1 MIRSSLESK
10 IYILQR
16 TFSGY
21 QLETGPS
28 QSHAPQVGA
37 RRRVTTPRP
46 VRGRRATLVVLV
58 ALILLAIIAIRA
70 SGASFNW
77 KLFLNTIQ
85 GVSWFW
91 LVVAILLM
99 LLTYVGRALRWEVM
113 LRPLGRKVS
122 LARLTSDTAIG
133 FMAATLLGRVGE
145 LVRPYLISAS
155 AGVSFSSQ
163 IAAWLLERV
172 LDLLAVLLIFGF
184 ALARVP
190 SHGLPLGP
198 GLQWT
203 LHLGGYLA
211 ALAGFVCLL
220 VLVAFRNFSGA
231 ARERIQAALSFL
243 PTDYYRSSI
252 KMLDAF
258 SRGVQVTRRPG
269 PLGLLAVYTGLEWV
283 LITASY
289 TALLSC
295 FSATRFLK
303 ITDVVI
309 LLGFVAFGSLV
320 QIPGIGGGVQ
330 ITSIVVL
337 REIYGLSLESA
348 SGIALFIWILTL
360 LLVVPVGLACALYQG
375 MNWHKIKQL
384 AKETLPQEEELT

>member
-16 TFSGY
+16 TLSGY
-21 QLETGPS
+21 QGETDPS
-28 QSHAPQVGA
+28 RARANPGA
-37 RRRVTTPRP
+37 RRRVNAQRP
-46 VRGRRATLVVLV
+46 IRGRRAALVVLA
-58 ALILLAIIAIRA
+58 ALVLLGILAVRA
-70 SGASFNW
+70 SAASFDWN
-77 KLFLNTIQ
+77 LFLDTIRH
-85 GVSWFW
+85 VSWLW
-91 LVVAILLM
+91 LTIAILLM

-122 LARLTSDTAIG
+122 IARLTSDTAIG

-145 LVRPYLISAS
+145 LVRPYLISVS

-198 GLQWT
+198 GLRWMLQA
-203 LHLGGYLA
+203 GGYLA
-211 ALAGFVCLL
+211 ALAGLLCLL
-220 VLVAFRNFSGA
+220 VLVAFRNFSES
-231 ARERIQAALSFL
+231 ARERILAAISFL
-243 PTDYYRSSI
+243 PSNYYRRSNR
-252 KMLDAF
+252 MLDAF
-258 SRGVQVTRRPG
+258 SRGVEVTKNPG
-269 PLGLLAVYTGLEWV
+269 SLGLLAAYTGLEWAV
-283 LITASY
+283 ITASY
-289 TALLSC
+289 AALLRC
-295 FSATRFLK
+295 FAVTRFLK

-309 LLGFVAFGSLV
+309 ILGFVAFGSIV
-320 QIPGIGGGVQ
+320 QIPGIGGGIQ

-337 REIYGLSLESA
+337 KEIYGLSLESA

-360 LLVVPVGLACALYQG
+360 VLVVPLGLACALRQG

-384 AKETLPQEEELT
+384 AKEKLPQEEELT

>member
-21 QLETGPS
+21 QLEPDPS
-28 QSHAPQVGA
+28 QVCSSYPEE
-37 RRRVTTPRP
+37 RRRVRTPP
-46 VRGRRATLVVLV
+46 TIRGRRAALV
-58 ALILLAIIAIRA
+58 ALAALILVGIIAVRA

-77 KLFLNTIQ
+77 NLFLDTIQ
-85 GVSWFW
+85 GVSWLW
-91 LVVAILLM
+91 LAIAILLM

-122 LARLTSDTAIG
+122 IARLTSDTAIG

-145 LVRPYLISAS
+145 LVRPYLISVS

-163 IAAWLLERV
+163 VAAWLLERV

-190 SHGLPLGP
+190 SHGLPLGS
-198 GLQWT
+198 GLRWT

-211 ALAGFVCLL
+211 ALAGLVCLL
-220 VLVAFRNFSGA
+220 VLVAFRNFSEA
-231 ARERIQAALSFL
+231 ARERIL
-243 PTDYYRSSI
+243 PADYHSRSNR
-252 KMLDAF
+252 MLEAF
-258 SRGVQVTRRPG
+258 SRGVQVTRNPG
-269 PLGLLAVYTGLEWV
+269 PLGLLVVYTALEWV

-289 TALLSC
+289 AALLRC
-295 FSATRFLK
+295 FSATWFLK

-309 LLGFVAFGSLV
+309 LLGFVAFGSIV

-360 LLVVPVGLACALYQG
+360 LLVVPAGLACALHQG

-384 AKETLPQEEELT
+384 AKEALPQEEELT

>member
-10 IYILQR
+10 PYILQR

-21 QLETGPS
+21 QLEIHP
-28 QSHAPQVGA
+28 SHAHSSDVGA
-37 RRRVTTPRP
+37 RRRMSTLSP
-46 VRGRRATLVVLV
+46 VRRRQAMLV
-58 ALILLAIIAIRA
+58 ALAILIILAILAVRS
-70 SGASFNW
+70 SGVSFNW
-77 KLFLNTIQ
+77 NLFLGTIQ
-85 GVSWFW
+85 GVSWIW
-91 LVVAILLM
+91 LAVAILLM

-122 LARLTSDTAIG
+122 IARLTSDTAIG
-133 FMAATLLGRVGE
+133 YMAATLLGRVGE
-145 LVRPYLISAS
+145 LVRPYLISVS

-184 ALARVP
+184 ALLRIP

-198 GLQWT
+198 GLRWT
-203 LHLGGYLA
+203 LHAGGYLA
-211 ALAGFVCLL
+211 AVAGFVCLL
-220 VLVAFRNFSGA
+220 VLVAFRNFSNA
-231 ARERIQAALSFL
+231 ARDRVLAALSFL
-243 PTDYYRSSI
+243 PAYYYLRSN

-258 SRGVQVTRRPG
+258 IRGVEVTKRPG
-269 PLGLLAVYTGLEWV
+269 PLSLLATFTGLEWI
-283 LITASY
+283 LITAAY
-289 TALLSC
+289 AALLKC
-295 FSATRFLK
+295 FAATRFLK
-303 ITDVVI
+303 ITDVVTI
-309 LLGFVAFGSLV
+309 LGFIAFGSIV
-320 QIPGIGGGVQ
+320 QIPGIGGGIQ

-360 LLVVPVGLACALYQG
+360 VVVVPLGLACALHQG

-384 AKETLPQEEELT
+384 AREKLPEEEELT

>member
-21 QLETGPS
+21 QLEADPS
-28 QSHAPQVGA
+28 QPRFPHLGT
-37 RRRVTTPRP
+37 RRRMSTPRP
-46 VRGRRATLVVLV
+46 IRGRRAALV
-58 ALILLAIIAIRA
+58 ALAALLVLGIIAIRA

-77 KLFLNTIQ
+77 NLFLDTIQ
-85 GVSWFW
+85 NVSWLW
-91 LVVAILLM
+91 LTIAILLM

-122 LARLTSDTAIG
+122 IARLTSDTAIG

-145 LVRPYLISAS
+145 LVRPYLISVS

-163 IAAWLLERV
+163 VAAWLLERV

-190 SHGLPLGP
+190 SHGLALGP
-198 GLQWT
+198 GLRWT

-211 ALAGFVCLL
+211 GLAGLLCLL
-220 VLVAFRNFSGA
+220 VLVAFRNFSQA
-231 ARERIQAALSFL
+231 ARERILAALSFL
-243 PTDYYRSSI
+243 PADYYNRSS
-252 KMLDAF
+252 KMVDSF
-258 SRGVQVTRRPG
+258 SRGVQVTRNAG

-283 LITASY
+283 FITASY
-289 TALLSC
+289 AAMLRC

-309 LLGFVAFGSLV
+309 ILGFVAFGSII

-337 REIYGLSLESA
+337 REIYRLSLESA

-360 LLVVPVGLACALYQG
+360 LLVVPVGLACALHQG

>member
-21 QLETGPS
+21 QGETDPS
-28 QSHAPQVGA
+28 QARSSHPGT
-37 RRRVTTPRP
+37 RRRVNTPSPFR
-46 VRGRRATLVVLV
+46 RRATLVALAV
-58 ALILLAIIAIRA
+58 LILLGILAVRA
-70 SGASFNW
+70 SGASFDWN
-77 KLFLNTIQ
+77 LFLDTIRR
-85 GVSWFW
+85 VSWLW
-91 LVVAILLM
+91 LTIAILLM

-113 LRPLGRKVS
+113 LRPLGGKVS
-122 LARLTSDTAIG
+122 IARLTSDTVIG

-145 LVRPYLISAS
+145 LLRPYLISVS

-184 ALARVP
+184 ALAQVP
-190 SHGLPLGP
+190 THGLFLGP
-198 GLQWT
+198 GLRWT
-203 LHLGGYLA
+203 LHVGGYLA
-211 ALAGFVCLL
+211 GLAGLLCLL
-220 VLVAFRNFSGA
+220 VMVAFRNFSEA
-231 ARERIQAALSFL
+231 ARERIMTALSFL
-243 PTDYYRSSI
+243 PVHYYNRSTR
-252 KMLDAF
+252 MLDAF
-258 SRGVQVTRRPG
+258 SRGVQVTREPG
-269 PLGLLAVYTGLEWV
+269 PLSLLAAYTGLEWA

-289 TALLSC
+289 AALLRC
-295 FSATRFLK
+295 FSATALLK

-309 LLGFVAFGSLV
+309 LLGFVAFGSIV

-348 SGIALFIWILTL
+348 SGIAFFIWVLTL
-360 LLVVPVGLACALYQG
+360 VLVVPLGLVCALHQG
-375 MNWHKIKQL
+375 LNWHKIKQL
-384 AKETLPQEEELT
+384 ANEKLPQEEELT